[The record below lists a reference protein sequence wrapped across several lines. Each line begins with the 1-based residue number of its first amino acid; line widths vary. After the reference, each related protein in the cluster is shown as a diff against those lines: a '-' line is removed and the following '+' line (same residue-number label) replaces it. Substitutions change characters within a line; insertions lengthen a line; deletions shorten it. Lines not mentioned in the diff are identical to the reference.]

1 MKWQLKL
8 KQFVKLCHFRFVATK
23 IVNIQLGVIRPNP
36 GSKNI
41 QVSSY
46 TYKLI
51 EFKINVNLF
60 IQTYLK

>member
-1 MKWQLKL
+1 MRLVNEMAIKI

-23 IVNIQLGVIRPNP
+23 LSIVQLGVIHPNP

-60 IQTYLK
+60 I